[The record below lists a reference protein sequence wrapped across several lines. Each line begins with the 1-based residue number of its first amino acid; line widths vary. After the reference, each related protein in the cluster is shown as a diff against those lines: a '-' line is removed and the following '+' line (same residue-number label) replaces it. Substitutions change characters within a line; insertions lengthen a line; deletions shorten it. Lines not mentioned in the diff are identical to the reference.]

1 MKEVVLDTETTG
13 ISVKEGHRIVEIGCI
28 ELENLIPTKNTFHCY
43 LNPER
48 KVSEKALEVHGY
60 TDEFLSKQKK
70 FDEIGEEFLSFIK
83 DKRIIIHNAEFDLG
97 HLNNELSIF
106 GKKKIDNEIVDTL
119 ILARD
124 KFPGSPVSLDALC
137 KRYKIDNSKR
147 TQHTALI
154 DCDLLAKVY
163 INLIDQ
169 KEPTLNLQNQ
179 DEENAAVE
187 SLLGQLLESVKAI
200 DQRREQSLLEMQQV
214 AIELAIAAASHLVET
229 VIEEDR
235 FGIEDLIQSTFEQ
248 AGSDRSLRF
257 SLHPDDLELLQ
268 RRISVTKSY
277 QELRRL
283 EFIEDFQLPRGSF
296 QIHLPDGQT
305 WLTGISLRLAEIR
318 KHWLEELDAA
328 QVERR
333 QTETT
338 NSSLRRFPDR
348 RETA

>member
-28 ELENLIPTKNTFHCY
+28 ELDNLIPTKNRFHCY

-70 FDEIGEEFLSFIK
+70 FSDVGEQFLTFIK
-83 DKRIIIHNAEFDLG
+83 DKRLIIHNAEFDLG

-106 GKKKIDNEIVDTL
+106 GKNKINNEIVDTL

-137 KRYKIDNSKR
+137 KRYRIDNSIR

-169 KEPTLNLQNQ
+169 KEPTLNFQSQ
-179 DEENAAVE
+179 DQEIKNRNDLNVAYYKKIITPTEDE
-187 SLLGQLLESVKAI
+187 IKKHKEYLKLSLKKNY
-200 DQRREQSLLEMQQV
+200 
-214 AIELAIAAASHLVET
+214 
-229 VIEEDR
+229 
-235 FGIEDLIQSTFEQ
+235 
-248 AGSDRSLRF
+248 F
-257 SLHPDDLELLQ
+257 S
-268 RRISVTKSY
+268 
-277 QELRRL
+277 
-283 EFIEDFQLPRGSF
+283 
-296 QIHLPDGQT
+296 
-305 WLTGISLRLAEIR
+305 
-318 KHWLEELDAA
+318 
-328 QVERR
+328 
-333 QTETT
+333 
-338 NSSLRRFPDR
+338 
-348 RETA
+348 